1 MLLYM
6 YIYESSYCTTLIN
19 LKIKITMIKKEFG
32 RIVSRQKVHI
42 SAGKLGLENRDED
55 KFGCHEHKTDH
66 F

>member
-1 MLLYM
+1 
-6 YIYESSYCTTLIN
+6 
-19 LKIKITMIKKEFG
+19 MIKKEFG